1 VVPAAAIVMACDY
14 TIRPGGSRGDQNSI
28 GDFAVGLNAG
38 QVRAGGHNRLLMI
51 EEELGQ
57 SAAWLGKAAYK
68 GWRHQQ
74 TV

>member
-1 VVPAAAIVMACDY
+1 VVPTAPIMMATGYNIHLC
-14 TIRPGGSRGDQNSI
+14 GSRGDQNSI
-28 GDFAVGLNAG
+28 GDFAMGLNAG

-68 GWRHQQ
+68 GWRHRQIE
-74 TV
+74 